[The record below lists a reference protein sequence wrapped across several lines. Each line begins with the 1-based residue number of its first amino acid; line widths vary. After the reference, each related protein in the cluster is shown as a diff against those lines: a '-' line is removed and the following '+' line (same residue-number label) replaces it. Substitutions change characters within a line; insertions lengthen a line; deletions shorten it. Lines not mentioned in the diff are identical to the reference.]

1 MNLFFMG
8 TPEFAS
14 VSLAALARE
23 HEIMMAICM
32 PDSAAGRGKRVLPPD
47 VKKVARELSIPVLQ
61 PENLDEITADFK
73 NYTPEAVCVVAY
85 GKIIPSHILSLSP
98 RGFINLHA
106 SLLPAYRGAAPINRA
121 IMAGEK
127 KTGVTTMLV
136 NEKLDSGDIL
146 LQREIAIKDDE
157 DSEILARRLSAEGAE
172 LLLKTLAGIEDGSVS
187 PAPQDNSKATYAPML
202 AKDDG
207 KIDWKQ
213 SPETIRNL
221 IRGTAPWPG
230 AFTKLGGKTLKII
243 RADFA
248 EGTGKPGEV
257 LNSRKRFVVAAG
269 AGALEIREVQIE
281 GRKKMS
287 GADFLIGAKLP
298 AGAVLG

>member
-14 VSLAALARE
+14 TFLIALSHKHTVMRAV
-23 HEIMMAICM
+23 CM
-32 PDSAAGRGKRVLPPD
+32 PDRPAGRGKRVTPPD
-47 VKKVARELSIPVLQ
+47 VKKVACELSIPVFQ
-61 PENLDEITADFK
+61 PENLDEITADFEK
-73 NYTPEAVCVVAY
+73 LAPEAVCVVAY
-85 GKIIPSHILSLSP
+85 GKIIPPHILALAP

-106 SLLPAYRGAAPINRA
+106 SLLPAYRGAAPINHA

-127 KTGVTTMLV
+127 KTGVTTMLMD
-136 NEKLDSGDIL
+136 EKIDSGDIL

-157 DSEILARRLSAEGAE
+157 DAIGLARRMSAEGAD
-172 LLLKTLAGIEDGSVS
+172 LLLKTLAGIENGSVV
-187 PAPQDNSKATYAPML
+187 PAPQDHSKATYAPML

-213 SPETIRNL
+213 SSETIRNL

-243 RADFA
+243 KADFA
-248 EGTGKPGEV
+248 EGAGKPGEV
-257 LNSRKRFVVAAG
+257 LSSRKSFVVAAG
-269 AGALEIREVQIE
+269 EGALEINEVQIE
-281 GRKKMS
+281 GGKKMS
-287 GADFLIGAKLP
+287 GADFLMGAKLS
-298 AGAVLG
+298 AGAALG